1 MAEFDG
7 FLGVQL
13 EKIDH
18 VILATYDQMRKAF
31 TII

>member
-18 VILATYDQMRKAF
+18 VILATYDQMQKHLQ
-31 TII
+31 

>member
-13 EKIDH
+13 EKIGH
-18 VILATYDQMRKAF
+18 VILATYDQMQKHLQ
-31 TII
+31 